1 MFDVELVPGK
11 INVFV
16 MDATI
21 TLRTDVHD
29 RNKSGQLM
37 ILEKAVTEEW
47 KVKKCINRTVEDV
60 ILFSLKSDDL
70 VVDLSPS

>member
-11 INVFV
+11 INVIV
-16 MDATI
+16 MDATL

-47 KVKKCINRTVEDV
+47 KVKKYINRTVEDV